1 MFSNL
6 DGKKSRRR
14 NNKSKSRRRNNKSK
28 SRKRVIKRSKYR
40 RKNNKSKSRRRVMKR
55 YKSRK
60 RDGGIEEEFMD
71 IYSYYKRPPRFP
83 NKDTKFK
90 RKSYSGI
97 EVYGI
102 IRSNNQKLDPSIVY
116 IFIPNNIELIE
127 KPDIEFPVHED
138 IPHILKELQPYVK
151 SYTFRKDGKY
161 YSYTYHNIELTE
173 EDLSNEMNDIF
184 NIFKNNYLPENIKL
198 HIELSD

>member
-6 DGKKSRRR
+6 DGIKYRTKRRTKS
-14 NNKSKSRRRNNKSK
+14 
-28 SRKRVIKRSKYR
+28 R
-40 RKNNKSKSRRRVMKR
+40 RKNNKSKSKKRVVKRSKSRRRNNTRKSRKR
-55 YKSRK
+55 VVKRSKSRK

-90 RKSYSGI
+90 RKSYSGVD
-97 EVYGI
+97 VYGI
-102 IRSNNQKLDPSIVY
+102 IRSDNQKLDPSIVY

-127 KPDIEFPVHED
+127 KPDIDFPVLED
-138 IPHILKELQPYVK
+138 IPYILEKLQPYVK

-173 EDLSNEMNDIF
+173 KDLSNEMDDIF
-184 NIFKNNYLPENIKL
+184 NIFKNNYLP
-198 HIELSD
+198 